1 MEALWDFKINFVLGQ
16 LEQHDDDDDDDDD
29 DHLPERQSIVDPTA
43 NHPDGT
49 DVHSPQQNSSEI
61 RQI

>member
-1 MEALWDFKINFVLGQ
+1 MINMINFN
-16 LEQHDDDDDDDDD
+16 DDDDD

-49 DVHSPQQNSSEI
+49 DVHSPQQNSSEADKFKN
-61 RQI
+61 